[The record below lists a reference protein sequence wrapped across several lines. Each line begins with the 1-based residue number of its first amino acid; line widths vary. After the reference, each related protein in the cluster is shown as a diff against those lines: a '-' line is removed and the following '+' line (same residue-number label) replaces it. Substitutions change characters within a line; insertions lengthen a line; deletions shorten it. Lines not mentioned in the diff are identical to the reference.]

1 MFARFSTVCI
11 LYLFFFL
18 WKVSKWLKAFLNLL
32 PLYIEYICLNILFD
46 SPTFLLVSL
55 FIKVCLSLSVFSSLL
70 LPTSDDCFWGLLSF
84 QLIEGKCTDV
94 DATSVS
100 IRWSNKCSKNKSKK
114 YHCLD
119 FTYRY
124 TFIWIYLIR
133 SIKICPSKYVRD

>member
-11 LYLFFFL
+11 LYLFVFL
-18 WKVSKWLKAFLNLL
+18 WNVSKWLKAFLNLL

-46 SPTFLLVSL
+46 SPTFVLVSL
-55 FIKVCLSLSVFSSLL
+55 FIKVCPSLSVFSSLL

-100 IRWSNKCSKNKSKK
+100 IRWSNKCSKNKS
-114 YHCLD
+114 
-119 FTYRY
+119 YRY

>member
-11 LYLFFFL
+11 LYLFVFL
-18 WKVSKWLKAFLNLL
+18 WNVSKWLKAFLNLL

-46 SPTFLLVSL
+46 SPTFVLVSL
-55 FIKVCLSLSVFSSLL
+55 FIKVCPSLSVFSSLL
-70 LPTSDDCFWGLLSF
+70 LPTSDDWGLLSF